1 MSFDGSPSSSSR
13 STGSSDD
20 FAALLDAEL
29 LDKQSSADDENVTAG
44 GSQGGGEQQEE
55 EEEEEEEEDGDEEEE
70 EENEGE
76 HEHEDGDR
84 LDEIL
89 EGGSE
94 SSQGLGLGF
103 DGVLTTEVEEDK
115 AEDKEG
121 LDTGAGSLQRLRDG
135 SWSSHSHKRKHE
147 ENEMDYRK
155 AGSRD
160 GRQEEVGQ
168 DQMCP
173 PHPGFMWGV
182 CIRCGQQKSTTP
194 TNDPVEA
201 GVSLRYIHEA
211 CYLAFLLPDP
221 PDVSHLT
228 RFAPQEKTPS
238 TSWLSKIPWIWCIL
252 PGAGGIRKRS
262 SPDATR

>member
-1 MSFDGSPSSSSR
+1 MLE
-13 STGSSDD
+13 DD
-20 FAALLDAEL
+20 
-29 LDKQSSADDENVTAG
+29 
-44 GSQGGGEQQEE
+44 
-55 EEEEEEEEDGDEEEE
+55 
-70 EENEGE
+70 
-76 HEHEDGDR
+76 
-84 LDEIL
+84 
-89 EGGSE
+89 
-94 SSQGLGLGF
+94 
-103 DGVLTTEVEEDK
+103 
-115 AEDKEG
+115 
-121 LDTGAGSLQRLRDG
+121 LQRVYNVAERVHACYLLSWNCCLWGTRDG

-155 AGSRD
+155 AGSRGGQSIHSFYYYSLAASFHFLHLRPPLLCLKAIFLKKILAD